1 MLQKSWVLSWVVIW
15 FSWKSLSGMILF
27 CSLLD
32 QSVGMLRLM
41 GFQHSDLMQFDS
53 LIFQQR
59 FCSSGFNGFGTL
71 VLSLIFENSRS
82 RFMLELM
89 LLLCRFWVWNPLLDL
104 SFFACLMMVKTIL
117 LFLRDFFWR
126 SVRMLDTIVFSGL
139 LSLFSPAWDAVKLVL
154 PRCWLHLSFRCH
166 WPCRFRSDDG
176 SCLELAPGLMFDH
189 FLPIPDAESRRRI
202 PAFFQ
207 LVLKLVVGV
216 RTWISKPYCRNGYLA
231 S

>member
-1 MLQKSWVLSWVVIW
+1 
-15 FSWKSLSGMILF
+15 
-27 CSLLD
+27 
-32 QSVGMLRLM
+32 M
-41 GFQHSDLMQFDS
+41 GFQYSNSMQFDS
-53 LIFQQR
+53 LTFQQKILIDG
-59 FCSSGFNGFGTL
+59 FSGLGT
-71 VLSLIFENSRS
+71 VALSLIFANRRS
-82 RFMLELM
+82 RFIVELM
-89 LLLCRFWVWNPLLDL
+89 LLLCPFWVWNALLDF

-117 LFLRDFFWR
+117 LFFRDFFWR
-126 SVRMLDTIVFSGL
+126 SVRMLDTIVFSGSL

-202 PAFFQ
+202 PAFLTFSIKARC
-207 LVLKLVVGV
+207 VCVW
-216 RTWISKPYCRNGYLA
+216 TWISKPYCRNGYLV